1 MLKNE
6 IRDVSP
12 IWIQCQGETDAQ
24 TMELVQIAFVLTEKK
39 LQSCFK
45 ALEPEA
51 KVSSNN
57 FHYQFWTYT
66 DPKTNTLPKCYLL
79 NIWWQFQLTW
89 SYHGT
94 FYSLLSAKYVH
105 YKL

>member
-24 TMELVQIAFVLTEKK
+24 TMELVQIAFVLTEKN
-39 LQSCFK
+39 FK
-45 ALEPEA
+45 AVLKPLNL
-51 KVSSNN
+51 KLNN

-94 FYSLLSAKYVH
+94 FYSVLSAKYVH